1 MIISQIS
8 AAFYNTKLLI
18 KENKFFFSALLLIQL
33 VFMLVFL
40 AVLSSF
46 VVQIMD
52 NANQITAQV
61 ETVGVNSETGEISLN
76 DASGIYE
83 GYNLL
88 KDSLIQMTNWL
99 IFLYLL
105 FQGGLWVGTHKLIN
119 NKSGILKPWIK
130 QALSSVLFWGIFF
143 IISYY
148 YLKYKLLLGSESLY
162 LLGIKMSLALIV
174 LHFFL
179 GISFGL
185 ININSWKTFLSKFFN
200 LSCKK
205 IGQTLPVFLTLVL
218 GIILNIYLIYITR
231 EILILSI
238 LFIIS
243 LNLLLILCRIFWI
256 NYLQKINDLNT
267 N

>member
-1 MIISQIS
+1 
-8 AAFYNTKLLI
+8 
-18 KENKFFFSALLLIQL
+18 
-33 VFMLVFL
+33 MLVFL

-148 YLKYKLLLGSESLY
+148 YLKY
-162 LLGIKMSLALIV
+162 
-174 LHFFL
+174 
-179 GISFGL
+179 
-185 ININSWKTFLSKFFN
+185 
-200 LSCKK
+200 
-205 IGQTLPVFLTLVL
+205 
-218 GIILNIYLIYITR
+218 
-231 EILILSI
+231 
-238 LFIIS
+238 
-243 LNLLLILCRIFWI
+243 
-256 NYLQKINDLNT
+256 
-267 N
+267 